1 MTLPSS
7 RRARRRQNVL
17 MWVSLSFLFLTPFIG
32 TLVGTGTLPL
42 VAP

>member
-7 RRARRRQNVL
+7 RRARRRQNAL
-17 MWVSLSFLFLTPFIG
+17 MWVCISFLFTTPLIG
-32 TLVGTGTLPL
+32 TLVGTGTLPF